1 MTRPPIL
8 LHKLPY
14 LNFETFLCLSVYEDT
29 CLLKIGKYLAKGIK
43 NDPLFWS
50 RRVCPY
56 PSSHTAV
63 IFAGY
68 IPMGVIPT
76 LNFLGHV

>member
-29 CLLKIGKYLAKGIK
+29 FLLKIGKYLAKGIK
-43 NDPLFWS
+43 NGPF
-50 RRVCPY
+50 
-56 PSSHTAV
+56 
-63 IFAGY
+63 F
-68 IPMGVIPT
+68 GVGGSAPT
-76 LNFLGHV
+76 PPPTQL